1 VSDIGYDPAMKN
13 WSVSTIVM
21 ASLAAAIAVVAIISS

>member
-1 VSDIGYDPAMKN
+1 MKN